1 MSLDVVVHVD
11 QGEQFARSRP
21 WRVLRR
27 SRHEIGR
34 ERMALVVLNDADNHR
49 SGMAADHRL
58 ASALDVQE
66 VSSRLED
73 LVPYSMEASPQV
85 ESEVL
90 AGTWTDHV
98 DVPEADP
105 VDDAELGLLRLGE
118 HGADGQLQPLGESLE
133 PGVCRGLQ
141 DHAVLRHQDAP
152 RLFPVAVLPALLLDH
167 LDRGAVAGGEG
178 DLVDLAGSLDR
189 EAGSPECVLD
199 RGDVAF
205 HLADGAEAELAEDQD

>member
-1 MSLDVVVHVD
+1 
-11 QGEQFARSRP
+11 
-21 WRVLRR
+21 
-27 SRHEIGR
+27 
-34 ERMALVVLNDADNHR
+34 MALVVLNDADDHR

-73 LVPYSMEASPQV
+73 LVRYSMEASPQV

-105 VDDAELGLLRLGE
+105 VDHAELGLLRLGE

-133 PGVCRGLQ
+133 PGVCGGLQ

-178 DLVDLAGSLDR
+178 DLADLAGSLDW
-189 EAGSPECVLD
+189 EAGSAECVLD
-199 RGDVAF
+199 RGDVAVPS
-205 HLADGAEAELAEDQD
+205 GGPG